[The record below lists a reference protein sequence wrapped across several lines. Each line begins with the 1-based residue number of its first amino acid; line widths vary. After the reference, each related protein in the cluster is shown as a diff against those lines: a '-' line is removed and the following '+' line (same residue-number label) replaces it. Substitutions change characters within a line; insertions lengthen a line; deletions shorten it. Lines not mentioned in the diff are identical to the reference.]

1 MRCKVS
7 IWNPKET
14 LESIGIG
21 SKDGQKR
28 SSRVA
33 EAIRNE
39 LSVLLISKVRDPR
52 LRMVSISRVEVTDDL
67 SLARIYYT
75 HSGQEKERKKAEIG
89 FEKATGFMRSHIA
102 KTLNL
107 RFTPALQFRYD
118 DVAEKVSE
126 LEDIFQEIADERK
139 SRQDS
144 SKADSRSDTAG

>member
-1 MRCKVS
+1 MS

-21 SKDGQKR
+21 QKSEQKR

-39 LSVLLISKVRDPR
+39 LSILLISKVRDPR
-52 LRMVSISRVEVTDDL
+52 LRSVSISRVEVTDDV
-67 SLARIYYT
+67 SLARIYYI
-75 HSGQEKERKKAEIG
+75 HSGEERDRKKAEVG
-89 FEKATGFMRSHIA
+89 FEKAKGFMRSHIA

-107 RFTPALQFRYD
+107 RFAPALQFRYD

-126 LEDIFQEIADERK
+126 LEDIFQELADERK
-139 SRQDS
+139 SRQEG
-144 SKADSRSDTAG
+144 SKADNQSNTAG